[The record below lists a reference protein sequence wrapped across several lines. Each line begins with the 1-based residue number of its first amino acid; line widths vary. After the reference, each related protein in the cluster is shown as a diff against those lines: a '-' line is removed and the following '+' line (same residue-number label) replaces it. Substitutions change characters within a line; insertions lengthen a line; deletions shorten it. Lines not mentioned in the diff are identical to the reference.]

1 MNSVIVFDFDGTL
14 YDISGVR
21 EMMFRIESDFLC
33 EHAGMSRDEAKNFM
47 LSEKIITANP
57 SEAKSA
63 TECFIRMG
71 ISTEI
76 WTAYRTKRFDFS
88 CIDPEKSARQEI
100 IEGFKIFGDIILLS
114 SNTISTI
121 HKIMKQIN
129 INLSVFSSITCSDTV
144 TGKFSKQ
151 KIFAGLIHDRA
162 VKPADILS
170 IGDRY
175 STDILPLLQLGGR
188 GVLVD
193 GPQSLPRVL
202 HDMKNGG
209 LKESS
214 DSYKYFLRV

>member
-33 EHAGMSRDEAKNFM
+33 EHAGMSRDEARNFM

-71 ISTEI
+71 ISPEI
-76 WTAYRTKRFDFS
+76 WKSYRTERFDFS
-88 CIDPEKSARQEI
+88 CIDPQKAARQEI
-100 IEGFKIFGDIILLS
+100 IEGFRNYGDIILLS
-114 SNTISTI
+114 SNTLNTI
-121 HKIMKQIN
+121 HEIMRRIN
-129 INLSVFSSITCSDTV
+129 IDPSIFSSITCSDTV
-144 TGKFSKQ
+144 TGKFSKRE
-151 KIFAGLIHDRA
+151 IFAELIHGGD
-162 VKPADILS
+162 VLS

-175 STDILPLLQLGGR
+175 NTDILPLLRLGGR

-193 GPQSLPRVL
+193 GPQSLPNVL

-209 LKESS
+209 LKEDS
-214 DSYKYFLRV
+214 DSYNYFLKA